1 MLAFFNLREKVY
13 TCIYAHI
20 LIELMELV
28 LRNNYF
34 EFNDRFRKQKE
45 GTAIETKFAS
55 PYAIIFMA
63 ALEEEI
69 LESLIKKPWL
79 WWRYIDDILMI
90 YENELKQFI
99 DKLNK
104 FYPTIKFTCDY
115 SRERVH
121 SLDVQVILKNN
132 EIPIDLYVKETD
144 SHQCLHPSS
153 CHPYHCFKS
162 IPYSQA
168 LQLNRIYSNNVF
180 YDNRCNQLEK

>member
-1 MLAFFNLREKVY
+1 MSTES
-13 TCIYAHI
+13 
-20 LIELMELV
+20 LIELAELV

-34 EFNDRFRKQKE
+34 EFNDKFKKQKE
-45 GTAIETKFAS
+45 GTATGTKFAP

-79 WWRYIDDILMI
+79 WWRYIDDIFMI
-90 YENELKQFI
+90 WHHGENELKQFI

-104 FYPTIKFTCDY
+104 FHPTIKFTCDY

-121 SLDVQVILKNN
+121 FLDVQVILENN
-132 EIPIDLYVKETD
+132 EISTDLYVKETD
-144 SHQCLHPSS
+144 SHQYLHPSS
-153 CHPYHCFKS
+153 CQPYHCVKS

-168 LQLNRIYSNNVF
+168 LRLNRICSNIIF
-180 YDNRCNQLEK
+180 YDKDICLSSTEQYLMWRNLR